1 MVLQSPSRKLRSGVR
16 KPAAEVWRNSRSA
29 PPSLFWYSPTVIRV
43 LPAGGAQRC
52 TKKVGLDRF
61 RGKTTT
67 GVLFLKET
75 RPDTRASHVGG
86 VNQAPADATL
96 TVRRPG
102 PEVVGGVQHVLAQQ
116 LCVGGLGGK
125 LLIQLVV
132 DELLYPSACTA
143 TGVRE
148 SRVKLQP
155 AGSGKIQVRHEGFL
169 FLKLKTASETK
180 KYILCQIHSGNVI

>member
-1 MVLQSPSRKLRSGVR
+1 M
-16 KPAAEVWRNSRSA
+16 
-29 PPSLFWYSPTVIRV
+29 IRV
-43 LPAGGAQRC
+43 LPAEGAQRC

-61 RGKTTT
+61 PEKTTT

-75 RPDTRASHVGG
+75 RPDTRASHED

-102 PEVVGGVQHVLAQQ
+102 AEVVGGVQHVLAQQ

-143 TGVRE
+143 TGVQE
-148 SRVKLQP
+148 SCVKLQP
-155 AGSGKIQVRHEGFL
+155 AAPGKY
-169 FLKLKTASETK
+169 K
-180 KYILCQIHSGNVI
+180 

>member
-1 MVLQSPSRKLRSGVR
+1 MHKESRTRS
-16 KPAAEVWRNSRSA
+16 
-29 PPSLFWYSPTVIRV
+29 
-43 LPAGGAQRC
+43 LP
-52 TKKVGLDRF
+52 
-61 RGKTTT
+61 GKTTT
-67 GVLFLKET
+67 GVLFLNET
-75 RPDTRASHVGG
+75 RPDTRASHEGG

-155 AGSGKIQVRHEGFL
+155 AAPGKY
-169 FLKLKTASETK
+169 K
-180 KYILCQIHSGNVI
+180 